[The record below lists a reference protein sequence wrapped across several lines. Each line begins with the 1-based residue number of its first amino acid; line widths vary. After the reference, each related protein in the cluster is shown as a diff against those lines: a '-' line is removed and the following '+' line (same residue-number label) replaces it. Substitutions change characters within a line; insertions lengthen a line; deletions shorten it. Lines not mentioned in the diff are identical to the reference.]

1 MPGADQLQRNDARRA
16 AQERVRDRL
25 AVLLAVNSG
34 ATDAI
39 GFLALGGAFASVMT
53 GNMVITGVGAAT
65 ADGSLIVLAVSAIIS
80 FVVGCALGA
89 RLAGLPQSG
98 DPVWPAAVTRA
109 LAVQT
114 VLTVMLS
121 VVWWVTGPER
131 GETVRLILLGGHAVA
146 LGLQSSTVQR
156 FGARGLS
163 TTYLTGTLTGLVV
176 RLATGGG
183 VRSVGRNAALL
194 LGLIGGAALGA
205 VLTAKAWALAPLTQ
219 LVPLVLVLALG
230 MVLTT
235 SSTRLERITRQADH

>member
-1 MPGADQLQRNDARRA
+1 
-16 AQERVRDRL
+16 
-25 AVLLAVNSG
+25 
-34 ATDAI
+34 
-39 GFLALGGAFASVMT
+39 
-53 GNMVITGVGAAT
+53 
-65 ADGSLIVLAVSAIIS
+65 
-80 FVVGCALGA
+80 
-89 RLAGLPQSG
+89 
-98 DPVWPAAVTRA
+98 VWPAAVTRA

-114 VLTVMLS
+114 ALTVVLS
-121 VVWWVTGPER
+121 IAWWVTGPER

-156 FGARGLS
+156 FGAGGLS

-235 SSTRLERITRQADH
+235 SSKRLERITRQADH